1 MADST
6 HMKLILTIPFILMIA
21 LQACSSQEFSGDS
34 GTQRV
39 VKPKPPIKTGPN
51 ADIPLKE
58 DKPVTPD
65 SNQVITDDGGKEL
78 KCDPNSMESDPNAT
92 ESINGP
98 QNLVNIVN
106 GICGAKLSNQY
117 YGNGSVHNDPKTANT
132 VCRFKGYKT
141 GQVTNS
147 GKYFSPHDNFIGM
160 WEGQDVTTVTD
171 FSTITGSFNVY
182 KATKSNNR
190 MLGLTCKG
198 KLKAVCV
205 PKTQTINCK

>member
-1 MADST
+1 MLVAT
-6 HMKLILTIPFILMIA
+6 ITNIVLALILA
-21 LQACSSQEFSGDS
+21 SCSTQEFAGDAGS
-34 GTQRV
+34 QRV
-39 VKPKPPIKTGPN
+39 VKPKTPPKTNPSE
-51 ADIPLKE
+51 DITLQE
-58 DKPVTPD
+58 GKPKDPQNELV
-65 SNQVITDDGGKEL
+65 TDDGGKSL
-78 KCDPNSMESDPNAT
+78 TCDPNSMESDPNAT

-182 KATKSNNR
+182 KATRSNNR

>member
-1 MADST
+1 
-6 HMKLILTIPFILMIA
+6 MKFGPPLYLIIMLA
-21 LQACSSQEFSGDS
+21 LQACSTQEFSGDA
-34 GTQRV
+34 GAQRV
-39 VKPKPPIKTGPN
+39 VKPKPPVKTTPN
-51 ADIPLKE
+51 TDIPLQQ
-58 DKPVTPD
+58 DKPVTPSSD
-65 SNQVITDDGGKEL
+65 RVVDDGGTAL

-92 ESINGP
+92 ESINGA

-117 YGNGSVHNDPKTANT
+117 YGNGSVHNDPKTANA

-147 GKYFSPHDNFIGM
+147 GTYFSPHDNFVGM

-182 KATKSNNR
+182 KATKSNKR
-190 MLGLTCKG
+190 MLGLTCRG